1 MSTEIAISLDN
12 DLLVKLDNLVKK
24 EVFPSLDVAIQS
36 AVKEK
41 LARLGDDHFAE
52 ECAKLDPKFEQ
63 AMAEE
68 GMSEDLAA
76 WPKY

>member
-1 MSTEIAISLDN
+1 MNTEIAISLEN
-12 DLLVKLDNLVKK
+12 ELLVKLDSLVKK

-41 LARLGDDHFAE
+41 LARLETNHFAE
-52 ECAKLDPKFEQ
+52 ECAKLDSKFEQ

-68 GMSEDLAA
+68 GMSEDFAA

>member
-12 DLLVKLDNLVKK
+12 DLLVKLDSLVKK

-41 LARLGDDHFAE
+41 LARLEDGRFAE
-52 ECAKLDPKFEQ
+52 ECAKLDPKYEQ

-68 GMSEDLAA
+68 GLSEDLAA